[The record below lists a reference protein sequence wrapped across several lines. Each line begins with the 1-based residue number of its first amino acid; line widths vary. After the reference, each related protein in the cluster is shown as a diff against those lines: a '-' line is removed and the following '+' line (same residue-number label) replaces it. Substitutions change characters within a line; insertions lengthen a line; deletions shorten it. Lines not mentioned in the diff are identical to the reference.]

1 MNLPAP
7 LQERKS
13 QILKDVFGFP
23 GFRPGQEEV
32 VDHLLSGRNV
42 LAVMPTGAGKSLCF
56 QLPALAMGGLTVVV
70 SPLIALMHDQVAA
83 LRLAGV
89 RAETIN
95 SAKDRGANVDA
106 WRRVAAGEADIL
118 YLSPERLMTDRMLAA
133 LGHLPVSL
141 LVVDEAHCIA
151 QWGPAFRP
159 EYADLA
165 RLGDAF
171 PSRPLAA
178 FTATAD
184 EVTRREISEK
194 LFRGQAEIFVQGFD
208 RPNIRLTVR
217 QKSDWRRQLKE
228 ALSERQGQS
237 GIIYCLSRRKT
248 EEASVFLRALGF
260 DALAYHAG
268 MDKADREA
276 NQAAFMTREGVVMV
290 ATIAFGMGIDKPDIR
305 FVCHTDLPGSV
316 EAYYQ
321 EFGRAARDG
330 GAGEAIMLY
339 GLEDIRVRRMMIE
352 QELGHDKERKR
363 QDLKRLESLLA
374 YCEAPLCRR
383 QTLLNY
389 FGEERAPCGNCDL
402 CLEPVALT
410 DGTTEARS
418 AIEVIQDTGA
428 MFGAHHIVEVLRGAD
443 TEKVRKFK
451 HDRLPGYSQGEDISR
466 KNWLAILRQM
476 VAGGFL
482 RLDIEGHG
490 ALAISSKGK
499 ALLEGNEGFHY
510 RKTRLQTGRP
520 KDRSR
525 APLPGAALSPPEAA
539 LLTELK
545 NLRLEIARDR
555 GIPPYV
561 VFHDRSLEDM
571 ARRRP
576 RSLDD
581 FAMIYGVGQSKL
593 DKFADPFLT
602 VIASHQD

>member
-1 MNLPAP
+1 MDNLLA
-7 LQERKS
+7 
-13 QILKDVFGFP
+13 
-23 GFRPGQEEV
+23 
-32 VDHLLSGRNV
+32 GRNV

-70 SPLIALMHDQVAA
+70 SPLIALMQDQVAA

-95 SAKDRGANVDA
+95 SAKDRGANIDA
-106 WRRVAAGEADIL
+106 WRRIAAGEADIL

-133 LGHLPVSL
+133 LGRLPVSL

-165 RLGDAF
+165 RLGDTF
-171 PSRPLAA
+171 PGRPLAA

-228 ALSERQGQS
+228 TLSERQGQS
-237 GIIYCLSRRKT
+237 GIVYCLSRRKT
-248 EEASVFLRALGF
+248 DEASAFLRALGF

-276 NQAAFMTREGVVMV
+276 NQAAFMTREGVIMV

-305 FVCHTDLPGSV
+305 FVFHTDLPGSV

-321 EFGRAARDG
+321 EFGRAGRDG
-330 GAGEAIMLY
+330 GPGEAIMLY

-363 QDLKRLESLLA
+363 RDLKRLESLLA

-389 FGEERAPCGNCDL
+389 FGEEREACGNCDL

-410 DGTTEARS
+410 DGTTEARL
-418 AIEVIQDTGA
+418 AIEVIQETRSL
-428 MFGAHHIVEVLRGAD
+428 FGAHHIVEVLRGAD

-451 HDRLPGYSQGEDISR
+451 HDRLPGYGQGEEVSR

-476 VAGGFL
+476 VACGFL

-490 ALAISSKGK
+490 ALAISSKGE
-499 ALLEGNEGFHY
+499 ALLEGKEEFLY
-510 RKTRLQTGRP
+510 RKLRLASERS
-520 KDRSR
+520 KDRGGV
-525 APLPGAALSPPEAA
+525 PLPGAALSTPQAA
-539 LLTELK
+539 LLAELK

-602 VIASHQD
+602 VIAGHLN